1 MHENAIFAVKKVFTI
16 NEKHQT
22 TMNIKFHFLL
32 FTVIWLSECLPFP
45 LNAAKPQ
52 KETIKILAIGNSFS
66 DDAVEYLDEL
76 AMADSVPLIVGNLYI
91 GGCSLERHWKNAT
104 ELLPDYSYRKSN
116 LGVFTNQ
123 DHKTL
128 LDGLLD
134 ENWDI
139 VVVQQVSQLSGKY
152 DTYFPY
158 LPNLMKFVKTHAKNP
173 KVKFAL
179 HQVWAYAQNSTHEGF
194 ANYDRDQMKMYLAI
208 TETVKKVAA
217 TTGIKI
223 IIPSGTAIQNCRTS
237 EIGDHL
243 NRDGYHLDL
252 LTGRYVAACTWFE
265 TFFHRSCVGN
275 PFKPAGVTDR
285 QAKIA
290 QYAAHYAVQRPFE
303 ITLMTNFAWT
313 FLPSSEKTI
322 SEFLVY

>member
-1 MHENAIFAVKKVFTI
+1 MNKKFY
-16 NEKHQT
+16 
-22 TMNIKFHFLL
+22 FLL

-45 LNAAKPQ
+45 LNAAKLQ
-52 KETIKILAIGNSFS
+52 KEPIKILAIGNSFS

-76 AMADSVPLIVGNLYI
+76 AIADSVPLIVGNLYI

-116 LGVFTNQ
+116 LGIFTNQ

-158 LPNLMKFVKTHAKNP
+158 LPNLMRFVKTHAKNP

-252 LTGRYVAACTWFE
+252 HIGRYVAACTWFE

-290 QYAAHYAVQRPFE
+290 QYAAHYAIQRPFE
-303 ITLMTNFAWT
+303 ITSMKNFAWT
-313 FLPSSEKTI
+313 FSPSSEKTI

>member
-1 MHENAIFAVKKVFTI
+1 
-16 NEKHQT
+16 
-22 TMNIKFHFLL
+22 MNIKFHFLL
-32 FTVIWLSECLPFP
+32 FTAIWLSECLPFP

-76 AMADSVPLIVGNLYI
+76 AIADSVPLIVGNLYI
-91 GGCSLERHWKNAT
+91 GGCSLQRHWKNAT

-116 LGVFTNQ
+116 LGIFTNQ

-134 ENWDI
+134 EDWDI

-158 LPNLMKFVKTHAKNP
+158 LPNLMRFVKTHAKNP

-252 LTGRYVAACTWFE
+252 HIGRYVAACTWFE

-290 QYAAHYAVQRPFE
+290 QYAAHYAIQRPFE
-303 ITLMTNFAWT
+303 ITSMKNFAWT
-313 FLPSSEKTI
+313 FSPSSEKTI